1 MILRKST
8 PGNIVFRDAPN
19 RFMFQHSERM
29 DFGKCRDVA
38 VAFPRDSARVGDVGV
53 NDYDI
58 RTYRAY
64 LCDVAQRMKVCAM
77 NHLESLRPE
86 MLLVAP
92 LLTISMFGD
101 SKAASSF
108 SSLTKNAKYVSAGRS
123 LQRPKIWQ
131 AKMSASLR
139 MMAALCPIST
149 KEIDRIRGAQP
160 TGWSARGIAWSCA
173 VCRSVVIN
181 PPQKIRVALRFW
193 AGRRQAVARSP
204 ASKRVFPHQ
213 GFLSFVL
220 APTRCASVSDL
231 RWVSRECI
239 GTLRMV
245 CRTVRGRLGIVF
257 VSCGHTFPCSYSR
270 ILVKTFHRT
279 GRKTP
284 CHDAHLVVPTVRRF

>member
-1 MILRKST
+1 
-8 PGNIVFRDAPN
+8 
-19 RFMFQHSERM
+19 
-29 DFGKCRDVA
+29 
-38 VAFPRDSARVGDVGV
+38 V

-108 SSLTKNAKYVSAGRS
+108 SSLTKNAKYGSAGRS

-193 AGRRQAVARSP
+193 AGQWLDRQPANASFRIKDSYPSCSRRRGAPLSATFGGCPVN
-204 ASKRVFPHQ
+204 ASAHSEWFA
-213 GFLSFVL
+213 
-220 APTRCASVSDL
+220 APSAA
-231 RWVSRECI
+231 
-239 GTLRMV
+239 G
-245 CRTVRGRLGIVF
+245 
-257 VSCGHTFPCSYSR
+257 
-270 ILVKTFHRT
+270 
-279 GRKTP
+279 
-284 CHDAHLVVPTVRRF
+284 